1 MKQKVL
7 LIAGGSDPA
16 GSEMDGNEDSLLNR
30 QNSFGNLLAKKIG
43 YKPINIAISGSA
55 NSGIARSVIEWFS
68 TEYDPNTMDVFVLIG
83 FADSIRMEAPWHR
96 PTWHDK
102 NNPFVDWFSSTSVE
116 YMRITPALKK
126 YNDDEDLIEDYQRFM
141 ACAENYLQ
149 IYSANLVLQL
159 QYFFN
164 SKKIPYLL
172 LNTLYMF
179 DKTIP
184 QLKWYLQQID
194 NKRYINF
201 DNNDEAFFTRYANQ
215 GYKNELARYF
225 HHGVEPHKLYADYL
239 YQYITKN
246 NLLECA

>member
-1 MKQKVL
+1 MSDKIL

-16 GSEMDGNEDSLLNR
+16 GSEMDGNEDSLFNR
-30 QNSFGNLLAKKIG
+30 QNSFGNLLANKIG
-43 YKPINIAISGSA
+43 YTPVNIAISGSA
-55 NSGIARSVIEWFS
+55 NTGITRSVLEWFD
-68 TEYDPNTMDVFVLIG
+68 TEYKPNSKVFVLIG

-96 PTWHDK
+96 PTWHNK
-102 NNPFVDWFSSTSVE
+102 NNAYADWFSQTSVD
-116 YMRITPALKK
+116 YMRITPALQK

-141 ACAENYLQ
+141 ACAENFLQ

-179 DKTIP
+179 DKNMK
-184 QLKWYLQQID
+184 QLQWYLKQID

-201 DNNDEAFFTRYANQ
+201 DNNDESFFTRYDKL
-215 GYKNELARYF
+215 GFKNNLAKYL
-225 HHGVEPHKLYADYL
+225 HHGIEPHKLYAEYL
-239 YQYITKN
+239 YKHITTH
-246 NLLECA
+246 NLLEYT

>member
-1 MKQKVL
+1 MADKIL

-16 GSEMDGNEDSLLNR
+16 GSEMDGTEDSLFNR

-43 YKPINIAISGSA
+43 YTAVNIAIAGSA
-55 NSGIARSVIEWFS
+55 NTGIARSVIEWFD
-68 TEYDPNTMDVFVLIG
+68 TEYKKDTNVFVLIG

-96 PTWHDK
+96 PTWHNK
-102 NNPFVDWFSSTSVE
+102 NNPFADWFSNTSVD

-126 YNDDEDLIEDYQRFM
+126 YNDDEDLIDEYQRFM
-141 ACAENYLQ
+141 AFGESYLQ
-149 IYSANLVLQL
+149 IYCANLVLQL

-164 SKKIPYLL
+164 SKRVPYLL

-179 DKTIP
+179 DRNIP
-184 QLKWYLQQID
+184 QLKWYLNQID
-194 NKRYINF
+194 HKRYINF

-215 GYKNELARYF
+215 GYKNELAKYL

-239 YQYITKN
+239 YQYITTN

>member
-1 MKQKVL
+1 M

-16 GSEMDGNEDSLLNR
+16 GSEMDGTEDSIFNR
-30 QNSFGNLLAKKIG
+30 QNSFGNLLANKLG

-55 NSGIARSVIEWFS
+55 NTGIARSVIEWFD
-68 TEYDPNTMDVFVLIG
+68 TQYNQYTMDMFVLIG

-96 PTWHDK
+96 PTWHNK
-102 NNPFVDWFSSTSVE
+102 NNPNIDWFSETSVD

-159 QYFFN
+159 QYFFR
-164 SKKIPYLL
+164 SKKVPYLL

-179 DKTIP
+179 DKNSP
-184 QLKWYLQQID
+184 HLQWYLKQID
-194 NKRYINF
+194 INRYINF
-201 DNNDEAFFTRYANQ
+201 DNNDESFYTRYANE
-215 GYKNELARYF
+215 GYKNELAKYF
-225 HHGVEPHKLYADYL
+225 HHGIEPHKLYANYLFDY
-239 YQYITKN
+239 INNK
-246 NLLECA
+246 NLLEFT